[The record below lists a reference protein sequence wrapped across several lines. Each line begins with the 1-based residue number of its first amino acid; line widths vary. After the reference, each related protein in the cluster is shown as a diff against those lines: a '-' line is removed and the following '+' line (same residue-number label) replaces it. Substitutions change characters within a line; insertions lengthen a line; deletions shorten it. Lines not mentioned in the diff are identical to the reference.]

1 MGASKVCTFG
11 VNYPLQ
17 QGLSMPRLRNCGLML
32 KKLVYAGE
40 ALVEAMDHAQLIAK
54 VAQKLCRSW
63 AA

>member
-1 MGASKVCTFG
+1 
-11 VNYPLQ
+11 
-17 QGLSMPRLRNCGLML
+17 ML
-32 KKLVYAGE
+32 KNLVYAGE